1 MSKMSELELA
11 IRDLR
16 NAADTIKDVADTLA
30 EMFTSTANT
39 EEAPAPAQEP
49 EPTITLVQ
57 VREVLSEKSRAGHTE
72 EIRALLQK
80 YGASKLSLVDPV
92 HYKELLA
99 EVEVIGNAT

>member
-1 MSKMSELELA
+1 MSKMSELEMA

-30 EMFTSTANT
+30 EMFTSTSAA
-39 EEAPAPAQEP
+39 EEAPAPAPAP

-57 VREVLSEKSRAGHTE
+57 VREVLTAKSRAGHTE
-72 EIRALLQK
+72 EVRTLLQK
-80 YGASKLSLVDPV
+80 YGASKLSLVDPA

-99 EVEVIGNAT
+99 DAEVIGNAT